1 MNMGFLLGFAVGAVV
16 SGVVFIV
23 FAKNNKNK
31 IAEARKN
38 ILDLTAKAEGSIK
51 EELNKINNKLNG

>member
-1 MNMGFLLGFAVGAVV
+1 MGFLLGFAVGAVV
-16 SGVVFIV
+16 SRVVFIV

>member
-1 MNMGFLLGFAVGAVV
+1 MGFLLGFAVGAVV